1 MLNGLIYSVLK
12 PMIFSRMI
20 SIFDFLLYY
29 FFLYKALVFMLG
41 ESWGFKDER
50 LFEFLN
56 KELSR
61 TLEEDIELY
70 IVLLRLDSFSIR
82 FLESCKLFFALS
94 NELVFSL
101 SVRKETLWQFS
112 IGFYFNQFGYYNKQK
127 CNTGFIL

>member
-1 MLNGLIYSVLK
+1 
-12 PMIFSRMI
+12 
-20 SIFDFLLYY
+20 
-29 FFLYKALVFMLG
+29 MLG

-50 LFEFLN
+50 LFEFLSR
-56 KELSR
+56 ELSR

-101 SVRKETLWQFS
+101 SVRKETL
-112 IGFYFNQFGYYNKQK
+112 
-127 CNTGFIL
+127 

>member
-1 MLNGLIYSVLK
+1 
-12 PMIFSRMI
+12 
-20 SIFDFLLYY
+20 
-29 FFLYKALVFMLG
+29 MLG
-41 ESWGFKDER
+41 EIKGFKDER
-50 LFEFLN
+50 LFEFRS

-112 IGFYFNQFGYYNKQK
+112 ISFYFNQFGYYNKQK
-127 CNTGFIL
+127 CNTDLIYINLK